1 MVRYVAMGLA
11 LIASLGQLLPI
22 ALLALLVPSCIY
34 LARFRILWPVA
45 FLLIPPIVAT
55 FVVFYPFWVLA
66 MVSNS
71 YLRSVNGIKGVVEE
85 EGVRLNGRRLPNGR
99 WLPWAEI
106 RSIRWRPTPPLGSHY
121 LFDLRDGS
129 EVRVDFLPFDL
140 PSEACEQVRCR
151 LTDD

>member
-1 MVRYVAMGLA
+1 MVRYIAMGLA

-34 LARFRILWPVA
+34 LARFRILWPVGS
-45 FLLIPPIVAT
+45 LIPPIVAT

-85 EGVRLNGRRLPNGR
+85 EGVRLNGRSCRTVVGCRGR
-99 WLPWAEI
+99 KSGQSDGGRRH
-106 RSIRWRPTPPLGSHY
+106 RSGAIISSIYETGRRSV
-121 LFDLRDGS
+121 S
-129 EVRVDFLPFDL
+129 ISS
-140 PSEACEQVRCR
+140 PSICHRKRASKCGVG
-151 LTDD
+151 